1 MTQKIIITTLFI
13 STLLISSV
21 TFAKEQTAT
30 LSVPGMTCASCPY
43 IVKSAISDVDGVKKV
58 TTTFKDRTATV
69 IFDDDV
75 ASIEIIQQATTDI
88 GYPSSVLILST
99 GLLKKN

>member
-1 MTQKIIITTLFI
+1 MTQKIIITALFI

-21 TFAKEQTAT
+21 TFAEEQTAT

-43 IVKSAISDVDGVKKV
+43 IVKSTISVVNGVKKV
-58 TTTFKDRTATV
+58 TATFKDRTATV

-75 ASIEIIQQATTDI
+75 ASIETIQQATADV

-99 GLLKKN
+99 SSRKKN